1 MVSGDRSI
9 APAILL
15 ADPQG
20 RCTHANQQWR
30 EITRSETSP
39 ASDADWIDFAHPE
52 DRDSARAAVI
62 RAICSRAD
70 FSLRVRPR
78 WNDGRARVF
87 ELKGTPLPSAQGDL
101 AGFVITLEEVAEPD
115 RNDAEL
121 LHARKMETVGRLA
134 SGLAHD
140 FANLLTMISGYSEII
155 LGRLG
160 AHDALRP
167 EIDEI
172 RKAANRGSAITGQ
185 LLTFSRR
192 HHVEPQV
199 LVLNAVMAD
208 MQKML
213 RRMIGEHIEINT
225 YPGAELG
232 RVKADPGQMEQ
243 VIMNLVVNARDA
255 MPRGGKISIRTAN
268 MELAANH
275 ERVSLGLAA
284 GPYVMVQVSD
294 TGEGMDAE
302 TLQHLF
308 EPFFTTKEKGKGT
321 GLGLATVYGIVK
333 QGRGD
338 ISVQSERGRGTTFTI
353 YMPRVAAT
361 SKPAAEEP
369 VGRSANSG
377 TETILLVE
385 DEDGVRRLLTHV
397 LGQRGYKVLE
407 ARNGPEAF
415 AMYQQLAQPVHL
427 LLTDIVMPGMNGR
440 ELADRLLKLQPDLKV
455 IYISGYTDEVLI
467 GNGRHP
473 GALFLQKPLRPD
485 ILVAKVRG
493 LLDGAPVERDA
504 AAANCVQ
511 SGM

>member
-1 MVSGDRSI
+1 VSSNSPI
-9 APAILL
+9 APAVLL
-15 ADPQG
+15 ADAQG
-20 RCTHANQQWR
+20 RRTHTNQQWNA
-30 EITRSETSP
+30 ITRCESNP
-39 ASDADWIDFAHPE
+39 DSDADWIDFAHPE
-52 DRDSARAAVI
+52 DRENVRATVI
-62 RAICSRAD
+62 RAICSRTD
-70 FSLRVRPR
+70 FSVRVRPR
-78 WNDGRARVF
+78 WDDSRVRLF
-87 ELKGTPLPSAQGDL
+87 ELKGTPLPSSDGEVD
-101 AGFVITLEEVAEPD
+101 GFVITLEEVAEPD
-115 RNDAEL
+115 RIDAEL

-160 AHDALRP
+160 SHDALRA

-172 RKAANRGSAITGQ
+172 RKAANRGSALTGQ

-192 HHVEPQV
+192 HHVTPQV
-199 LVLNAVMAD
+199 LDLNAVVAD
-208 MQKML
+208 VQKML
-213 RRMIGEHIEINT
+213 RRMIGEHIEIQT
-225 YPGAELG
+225 YPVAELG
-232 RVKADPGQMEQ
+232 HVRADPGQMEQ
-243 VIMNLVVNARDA
+243 VIMNLAINARDA

-268 MELAANH
+268 IDLDANH
-275 ERVSLGLAA
+275 ERVSPALAA
-284 GPYVMVQVSD
+284 GAYVMLQVSD
-294 TGEGMDAE
+294 TGEGMDTE

-321 GLGLATVYGIVK
+321 GLGLATVFEIVK

-353 YMPRVAAT
+353 YMPRVEGT
-361 SKPAAEEP
+361 TRPTAEEP
-369 VGRSANSG
+369 QGRTANSG
-377 TETILLVE
+377 NETILLVE

-397 LGQRGYKVLE
+397 LAQRGYKVLE

-415 AMYQQLAQPVHL
+415 AIYQQSVRTVDL
-427 LLTDIVMPGMNGR
+427 LLTDIVMPRMSGR

-467 GNGRHP
+467 GKGRHP
-473 GALFLQKPLRPD
+473 DALFLQKPLRPD
-485 ILVAKVRG
+485 TLVAKVRA
-493 LLDGAPVERDA
+493 LLDGTRAEHDA